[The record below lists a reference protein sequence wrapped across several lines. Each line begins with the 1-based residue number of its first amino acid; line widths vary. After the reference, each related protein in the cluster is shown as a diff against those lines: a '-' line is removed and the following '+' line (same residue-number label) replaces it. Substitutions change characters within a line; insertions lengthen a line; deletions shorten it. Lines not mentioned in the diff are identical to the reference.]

1 MALCV
6 DDRLWIIARIEQL
19 LDLTHQAQSLQ
30 HLEKIA
36 QGDPI
41 GTAFQRSHGRRGD
54 ICQMAEFLLCQ
65 AAQLSRQR
73 DPDAQALQGAA
84 HHDGNGSR
92 FRASQ

>member
-1 MALCV
+1 
-6 DDRLWIIARIEQL
+6 
-19 LDLTHQAQSLQ
+19 
-30 HLEKIA
+30 
-36 QGDPI
+36 
-41 GTAFQRSHGRRGD
+41 
-54 ICQMAEFLLCQ
+54 MAEFLLCQ